1 MSRKKSIFV
10 GNYFRQNTALT
21 NLKNMKKQLLTLLAA
36 FVIPVL
42 SFSQTCYPGWNYY
55 RDITIDNTSGSAL
68 TDYQAGLT
76 IQTGAAILAGKLNS
90 DASDLRFSDM
100 ACNTL
105 SYYMDS
111 AASSNQNKIWVKVPF
126 IAANTT
132 TTIQLYYGNAS
143 ATTNTADGDAT
154 FIFFDDFEDNSVNVA
169 KWNTFG
175 TYSLLAE
182 TGGELHYNCVYES
195 TARYKYVYTVA
206 DFNNRVVIDAGVYHD
221 DQHSFGYVSTDDL
234 LSRIYQRPIGNAND
248 TLRLIAVADTT
259 SNGTY
264 APGANDF
271 PWIPVAQNTMNNLSV
286 DVELIS
292 SGLRFHLFK
301 DHTNG
306 ETTSGPF
313 DMALPGVTNSSGFK
327 FCLSANDF
335 FGSYSGLSYI
345 KVRQGAEILPTSS
358 FSPEHLTAPVGIQKF
373 SAEIMQVYP
382 NPSYGDFTLNLPS
395 TGHYKAVIKDVTG
408 RISWQ
413 EMVEGKI
420 GKISLTG
427 ISSGMYSLEVNDGS
441 NFFQKKLVIQ

>member
-1 MSRKKSIFV
+1 
-10 GNYFRQNTALT
+10 
-21 NLKNMKKQLLTLLAA
+21 MKKQLLTLLAA

-111 AASSNQNKIWVKVPF
+111 AASSNQNKIWVKVPS

-132 TTIQLYYGNAS
+132 TTIQFYYGNTS
-143 ATTNTADGDAT
+143 ATNSTADGDAT
-154 FIFFDDFEDNSVNVA
+154 FIFFDDFEDNAVNVA

-175 TYSLLAE
+175 TYSLLTE
-182 TGGELHYNCVYES
+182 TGGELHYNCVYEEN
-195 TARYKYVYTVA
+195 ARYKYVYTVA
-206 DFNNRVVIDAGVYHD
+206 DFTNRVVIDAGVYHD
-221 DQHSFGYVSTDDL
+221 DQHAFGYASTDNL

-248 TLRLIAVADTT
+248 TLRLISITDTT
-259 SNGTY
+259 SNGSY
-264 APGANDF
+264 APGADDF

-286 DVELIS
+286 DVELVS
-292 SGLRFHLFK
+292 AGLRFHLFK
-301 DHTNG
+301 DHTSG
-306 ETTSGPF
+306 EITSGPF
-313 DMALPGVTNSSGFK
+313 DIALPGVTNSSGFK

-345 KVRQGAEILPTSS
+345 KIRQGAELLPASS
-358 FSPEHLTAPVGIQKF
+358 FSPEHLTTPVGIQSF
-373 SAEIMQVYP
+373 STEIIQVYP
-382 NPSYGDFTLNLPS
+382 NPSFGDFTLNLPD
-395 TGHYKAVIKDVTG
+395 TRHYKAVLKDVTG

-413 EMVEGKI
+413 GTVEGKT
-420 GKISLTG
+420 GKISMTG
-427 ISSGMYSLEVNDGS
+427 ISPGIYSLEIYEGTT
-441 NFFQKKLVIQ
+441 FFQKKLMIQ